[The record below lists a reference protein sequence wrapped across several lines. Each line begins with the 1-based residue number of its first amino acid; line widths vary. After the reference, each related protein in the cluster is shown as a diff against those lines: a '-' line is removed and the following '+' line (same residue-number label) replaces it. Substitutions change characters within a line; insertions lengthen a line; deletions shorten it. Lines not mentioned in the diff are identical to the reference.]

1 MGKELQDALHQFDSR
16 KPSSEDLRQIID
28 IIKRLV
34 PESENSSFTEQDLQ
48 EKIEV
53 EKKEVKKAKERL
65 QGLTDSSRDGGP
77 VKVGETEDELWKQ
90 FELHRSSAMDEIIDQ
105 KSPEGSLTQ
114 EQSDGLR
121 GIADSAL
128 EVCCQQYEEQQTK
141 LCAALMLDTKRKLAA
156 EKQSLSTVRC
166 AASTFQTE
174 LQYEIVPFLMEKLC
188 QKLSSDASNINS
200 KVRTKNSKDEWII
213 NFDKTKDIRIKGSG
227 CEKFMKS
234 SLEVCWKLQNRYKD
248 VKFYWDI
255 KEKPE
260 LFKQCAG
267 SPQEPGKVGRVY
279 IPAVCEDKESLIRKG
294 KYSFEPSNPDSNTRE
309 GNDTSGNNT
318 YENADDTRAT
328 SVEGKATSSGVG
340 SAGKNEPS
348 QRYPPRGRV
357 VGSDPLISLPHTE
370 ENGGTTNKGNPRP
383 HKDKP
388 SAGSG
393 TVDSRKN
400 QNLDF

>member
-141 LCAALMLDTKRKLAA
+141 LCAALMLDTK
-156 EKQSLSTVRC
+156 
-166 AASTFQTE
+166 
-174 LQYEIVPFLMEKLC
+174 KLC